1 MRSLSLFYKLI
12 SDTPEGNP
20 FNQLAVISVETGD
33 TFDAIYHYH
42 RALACAQP
50 FTSAGQNLQR
60 SLERARRDWA
70 AYVEEFKAT
79 HQGVLPDF
87 QVAKGQEVE
96 GYKQEVV
103 IMQAIN
109 GDERLY
115 E

>member
-1 MRSLSLFYKLI
+1 MKLI
-12 SDTPEGNP
+12 SDTSLGNP
-20 FNQLAVISVETGD
+20 FNQLAVISVETGN

-60 SLERARRDWA
+60 SLERARRDWS
-70 AYVEEFKAT
+70 AYVEEFKAA
-79 HQGVLPDF
+79 HEGVLPGF